1 MAFSKDKYNYVDHTP
16 KGSDVRE
23 IIALSTYCGSVVKGS
38 AKCDPRDT
46 FDSNTGENLAALRC
60 YKKVAER
67 RMRNANHRVEE
78 AQTKIAE
85 AQREL
90 EKAWKY
96 QEHAQKEY
104 DEASKLLDEFCKT
117 LN

>member
-1 MAFSKDKYNYVDHTP
+1 MAFNKDKYYYVDHTP
-16 KGSDVRE
+16 KDSDVRE
-23 IIALSTYCGSVVKGS
+23 IIALSTYCGSIVKGS

-46 FDSNTGENLAALRC
+46 FDLNTGENLAALRC

-67 RMRNANHRVEE
+67 RMRNANNRVEE
-78 AQTKIAE
+78 AKIKIAE
-85 AQREL
+85 IQREL
-90 EKAWKY
+90 EKARKY